1 MTTYH
6 ALLLRITDKAEF
18 RTTLVAKSFREA
30 DDVLSDRYPEWC
42 VIELE
47 SEEVRKHRLAYI
59 ESMLRKGAKLDR
71 LGLLVFPRD

>member
-1 MTTYH
+1 MTIYH
-6 ALLLRITDKAEF
+6 ALLLRITDNAEF
-18 RTTLVAKSFREA
+18 RTTVLAKSFGEA
-30 DDVLSDRYPEWC
+30 SNVLHDRYPEWS

-47 SEEVRKHRLAYI
+47 SEDVRKHRLAYI